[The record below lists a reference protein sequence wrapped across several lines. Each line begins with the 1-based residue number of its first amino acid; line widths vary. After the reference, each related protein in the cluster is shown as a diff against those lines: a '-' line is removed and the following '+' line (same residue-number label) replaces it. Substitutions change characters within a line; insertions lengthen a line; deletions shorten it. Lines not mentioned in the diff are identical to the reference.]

1 MNDFDKGFEFSAR
14 HAVAVPAGMDAAS
27 WVNSVEA
34 AIEELYSAMNS
45 YDHYKNSKAAQD
57 SLKGFLAEEWS
68 FGTANVDAAVKRV
81 DAKGIR
87 LDSHDLGSADVA
99 WGVDQYQLKFLTDP
113 KNIARKLATTLR
125 DSYNARPKRYADLSF
140 DKWAAEKGFAGKT
153 PDDLLY
159 GDMGGL
165 IPSDKLEAAKQ
176 YTLMRIERAKGRG
189 LNEEV
194 RRWMKVRDN
203 LTDRIKTPE
212 GVEGRPATNEEMR
225 RKAVDVS
232 NKKELDPADDG
243 MTTSQLIAASDIVKQ
258 SLKAGGAAAAL
269 SAALA
274 VAPEIYRAIDYLI
287 AEGEIDDEHLK
298 SIGTAACV
306 GAANG
311 FVSGSATAAITAA
324 AAKGAF
330 GGTVKAAA
338 MGSRGA
344 NVIAALVVLT
354 MEMCRNSY
362 LAASGRIE
370 PVEMA
375 SNMGQSVFSTVMMF
389 GGATVATALTGGATF
404 PVLIGSF
411 VGGAVGSMAFKP
423 VSSCVMKVCVDSGV
437 TFFGLVEQDY
447 EVPKRLLSRLG
458 IKGTSIKT
466 ARIKTVGVSMTPRL
480 SAPSVK
486 TTGLHT
492 ADVVF
497 FERGFVGVNKVAYS

>member
-1 MNDFDKGFEFSAR
+1 M
-14 HAVAVPAGMDAAS
+14 
-27 WVNSVEA
+27 
-34 AIEELYSAMNS
+34 
-45 YDHYKNSKAAQD
+45 
-57 SLKGFLAEEWS
+57 
-68 FGTANVDAAVKRV
+68 
-81 DAKGIR
+81 
-87 LDSHDLGSADVA
+87 A

-140 DKWAAEKGFAGKT
+140 DKWAVEKGFAGKT

-176 YTLMRIERAKGRG
+176 YALMCIERAKDRG
-189 LNEEV
+189 LDEEV
-194 RRWMKVRDN
+194 RRWTKVRDN

-212 GVEGRPATNEEMR
+212 GIEGRPATNEEMR

-258 SLKAGGAAAAL
+258 SLKAGGTAAAL

-287 AEGEIDDEHLK
+287 AEGEIDDERLK

-324 AAKGAF
+324 A
-330 GGTVKAAA
+330 

-354 MEMCRNSY
+354 MEMCRNFY
-362 LAASGRIE
+362 LAASGRIDS
-370 PVEMA
+370 VEMA

-389 GGATVATALTGGATF
+389 GGAAVATALTGGATF

-458 IKGTSIKT
+458 IKGASIKT

-486 TTGLHT
+486 TASLHT
-492 ADVVF
+492 TDVVF
-497 FERGFVGVNKVAYS
+497 FERGFVGVNKVVYS

>member
-1 MNDFDKGFEFSAR
+1 
-14 HAVAVPAGMDAAS
+14 MDAAS

-57 SLKGFLAEEWS
+57 SLKGFLAEEWA

-99 WGVDQYQLKFLTDP
+99 WGADQYQLKFLTDP

-125 DSYNARPKRYADLSF
+125 DLYNGRPKRYADLSF
-140 DKWAAEKGFAGKT
+140 DEWAVEKGFAGKT

-176 YTLMRIERAKGRG
+176 YTLIRIERAKGRG
-189 LNEEV
+189 LDEEV
-194 RRWMKVRDN
+194 QRWTKVRDN
-203 LTDRIKTPE
+203 LTDRIETPE

-225 RKAVDVS
+225 RKAIDVS
-232 NKKELDPADDG
+232 NKKKLDPADDG

-258 SLKAGGAAAAL
+258 SLKAGGTAAAL
-269 SAALA
+269 SAALS

-298 SIGTAACV
+298 SIGTAACA
-306 GAANG
+306 GATNG

-330 GGTVKAAA
+330 GETVKAAA

-344 NVIAALVVLT
+344 NVIASLVVLT
-354 MEMCRNSY
+354 METCRNSY
-362 LAASGRIE
+362 LVASGRISRRDGE
-370 PVEMA
+370 QHGPIRVLNRHDA
-375 SNMGQSVFSTVMMF
+375 RRSRCRDRPDRRGDPPCAHWILRRRS
-389 GGATVATALTGGATF
+389 GGKHGVQARL
-404 PVLIGSF
+404 VLRHEGVRRFRRHILWPHRARLRGSQ
-411 VGGAVGSMAFKP
+411 APAF
-423 VSSCVMKVCVDSGV
+423 D
-437 TFFGLVEQDY
+437 
-447 EVPKRLLSRLG
+447 
-458 IKGTSIKT
+458 
-466 ARIKTVGVSMTPRL
+466 AR
-480 SAPSVK
+480 
-486 TTGLHT
+486 HQ
-492 ADVVF
+492 
-497 FERGFVGVNKVAYS
+497 RGEH

>member
-14 HAVAVPAGMDAAS
+14 HAAAVPAGMDAAS

-57 SLKGFLAEEWS
+57 SLKGFLAEEWA

-99 WGVDQYQLKFLTDP
+99 WGADQYQLKFLTD
-113 KNIARKLATTLR
+113 ATTLR
-125 DSYNARPKRYADLSF
+125 DSYNGRPKRYADLSF
-140 DKWAAEKGFAGKT
+140 DEWAVEKGFAGKT

-176 YTLMRIERAKGRG
+176 YTLIRIERAKGRG
-189 LNEEV
+189 LDEEV
-194 RRWMKVRDN
+194 QRWTKVRDN
-203 LTDRIKTPE
+203 LTDRIETPE

-225 RKAVDVS
+225 RKAIDVS
-232 NKKELDPADDG
+232 NKKKLDPADDG

-258 SLKAGGAAAAL
+258 SLKAGGTAAAL
-269 SAALA
+269 SAALS

-298 SIGTAACV
+298 SIGTAACA
-306 GAANG
+306 GATNG

-330 GGTVKAAA
+330 GEMVKAAA

-344 NVIAALVVLT
+344 NVIASLVVLT
-354 MEMCRNSY
+354 METCRNSY
-362 LAASGRIE
+362 LVASGRIE

-375 SNMGQSVFSTVMMF
+375 SNMGQSVFSTVMML
-389 GGATVATALTGGATF
+389 GGAAVATALTGGATL

-411 VGGAVGSMAFKP
+411 VGGAAGSMAFKP

-437 TFFGLVEQDY
+437 TFFGLIEQDY
-447 EVPKRLLSRLG
+447 EVPQHLLSMLG
-458 IKGTSIKT
+458 IKGASIKT
-466 ARIKTVGVSMTPRL
+466 ARVKTAAVSTAPRL

-486 TTGLHT
+486 TACLHT

-497 FERGFVGVNKVAYS
+497 FERGLVGVNKVAYS